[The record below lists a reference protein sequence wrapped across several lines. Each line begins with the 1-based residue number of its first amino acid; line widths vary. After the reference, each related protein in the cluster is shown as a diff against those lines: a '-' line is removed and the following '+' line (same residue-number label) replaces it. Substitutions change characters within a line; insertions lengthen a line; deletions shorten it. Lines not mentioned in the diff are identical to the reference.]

1 MLYFKEPDR
10 TVTEKEVCEKVQN
23 SSSDEED
30 YFPVRG
36 CYGLAFSED
45 VDTISYSDY
54 RFESCIRKLVQQDY
68 PEEAENLL
76 EYMDDFFDGGSG
88 HKIGGYPG
96 FAQWDPRSSEDT
108 HDVLL
113 FQLDSDMGTDWK
125 ILWGD
130 CGIGNFFI
138 NWEKLKN
145 CDFSDVL
152 YTWDCC

>member
-1 MLYFKEPDR
+1 MLYFKEPDQ
-10 TVTEKEVCEKVQN
+10 TVTEKEVCEKMAA
-23 SSSDEED
+23 SSDEED
-30 YFPVRG
+30 LFPVRG

-76 EYMDDFFDGGSG
+76 ENMDDFFDGGSG

-96 FAQWDPRSSEDT
+96 LAQWDPRSSEDT

>member
-1 MLYFKEPDR
+1 M
-10 TVTEKEVCEKVQN
+10 
-23 SSSDEED
+23 
-30 YFPVRG
+30 
-36 CYGLAFSED
+36 
-45 VDTISYSDY
+45 DTISYSDY

-76 EYMDDFFDGGSG
+76 ENMDDFFDGGSG

>member
-1 MLYFKEPDR
+1 M
-10 TVTEKEVCEKVQN
+10 
-23 SSSDEED
+23 
-30 YFPVRG
+30 
-36 CYGLAFSED
+36 
-45 VDTISYSDY
+45 
-54 RFESCIRKLVQQDY
+54 QQDY

-76 EYMDDFFDGGSG
+76 ENMDDFFDGGSG